1 MIEVFT
7 ILQLQTITLLSMGQ
21 NDLIL
26 GTILDVQIR
35 VGIKY
40 KPSV

>member
-7 ILQLQTITLLSMGQ
+7 ILQLQTITLLSMRQ
-21 NDLIL
+21 NNLIL
-26 GTILDVQIR
+26 TILDVQIR
-35 VGIKY
+35 AGIKY